1 MAVQIQIRRGSAQL
15 WSNVNPILA
24 EGELAIE
31 LDTEKFKIGNG
42 VLHWNDLQYA
52 SGPIGPQ
59 GIQGPVG
66 PVGPQGPQG
75 IQGNQINKVIEIP
88 DVDPGDLSDG
98 SLLVYNALTEQ
109 WDVQTTLYNQNM
121 DGGVF

>member
-15 WSNVNPILA
+15 WSDVNPILA
-24 EGELAIE
+24 EGELALE

-42 VLHWNDLQYA
+42 VSHWNDLQYA
-52 SGPIGPQ
+52 SGPQ
-59 GIQGPVG
+59 G

-75 IQGNQINKVIEIP
+75 IPGPQINKVIEIP
-88 DVDPGDLSDG
+88 DVVPGDLADG
-98 SLLVYNALTEQ
+98 SLLIYNALTEQ
-109 WDVQTTLYNQNM
+109 WDVQTSLSNQNM